1 MQFCRTST
9 CHLIG
14 NEALSRQPWSEPQ
27 VMLRTRLSCRSEVK
41 TIEARLVL

>member
-14 NEALSRQPWSEPQ
+14 NEAISRQLWSEPE
-27 VMLRTRLSCRSEVK
+27 VMLRTRLSCQSEVK
-41 TIEARLVL
+41 TLETRLVL